1 MRHALGGTIFS
12 ILFVAAFAVPA
23 AADPLRGSW
32 RGSGTVTF
40 SDGSQQRATC
50 RANFKPGGGQ
60 GAYDATASCSSQS
73 GTVTQEAFVRGRGG
87 SYRGTFYNPQFDMT
101 GRIQLSLSGGG
112 TMVARL
118 SSQRGSAVI
127 RLSRA
132 R

>member
-1 MRHALGGTIFS
+1 M
-12 ILFVAAFAVPA
+12 
-23 AADPLRGSW
+23 AADPLRGAW

-50 RANFKPGGGQ
+50 RANFKPGGGT
-60 GAYDATASCSSQS
+60 GAYDAVASCSSQS

-87 SYRGTFYNPQFDMT
+87 SYRGTFYNPEFDT
-101 GRIQLSLSGGG
+101 SGRIQLSLSGGS
-112 TMVARL
+112 MVARL
-118 SSQRGSAVI
+118 QSNRGSAVI

>member
-12 ILFVAAFAVPA
+12 MLFVAVFAVPA
-23 AADPLRGSW
+23 MADPLRGSW

-50 RANFKPGGGQ
+50 RANFKPGGGK

-87 SYRGTFYNPQFDMT
+87 RYRGTFYNPQFDTT
-101 GRIQLSLSGGG
+101 GRIQLNLSGGS
-112 TMVARL
+112 MVARL
-118 SSQRGSAVI
+118 SSRQGSAVI
-127 RLSRA
+127 RLSRT